1 MSPLP
6 GAVTSSRLGRQDFSL
21 AVHHLESGVRAWATH
36 GLPGSLAHS
45 RSPTRAHQ
53 GHALTT
59 HPLTLLLPHHSVSHL
74 IPLGQAWAQSG
85 PKAPCPKAPGHGFGG
100 DGKPCTHSPTD
111 RASLAPSGRE
121 PVPTPGS
128 SCLSGSPRLVPGEA
142 LGPLLGKSS
151 HTRCASRCLEG
162 AKCCG
167 NAGG

>member
-1 MSPLP
+1 M
-6 GAVTSSRLGRQDFSL
+6 TSSRLGRQDFSL

-85 PKAPCPKAPGHGFGG
+85 LRPLARKPRVTGLEETGNPALTAPQTEPAWLRVAENRCRPLGLPVCQGPQGWYRGRPLVRYLEKAATRDVQADVWKERSVVGMRGVDLIPV
-100 DGKPCTHSPTD
+100 
-111 RASLAPSGRE
+111 GR
-121 PVPTPGS
+121 
-128 SCLSGSPRLVPGEA
+128 
-142 LGPLLGKSS
+142 
-151 HTRCASRCLEG
+151 
-162 AKCCG
+162 
-167 NAGG
+167 